1 MKKTGITATAVFSLF
16 LVWFAGSA
24 IMDNPLL
31 LPGPIAVFSA
41 FGNIITEETGLLAIG
56 MTLLRLA
63 LAMGVA
69 LVSGL
74 FLGVWAGLK
83 PAVGVFLRP
92 LVTVL
97 RTVPVISIV
106 VIILIVA
113 GFEKTP
119 YVITFL
125 MIFPLFFQGIS
136 EGVSAIDPELV
147 DVYKLEDNRFFT
159 GLRHCYLP
167 LIQNHIKTA
176 LLQSAG
182 LGIKVLVMAE
192 FLAQTRNSIGNQ
204 LYLAKVNLEY
214 DRVFAWTILLI
225 IVAVILESLIETYVR
240 KRAGTPI
247 LFSGKRSKL
256 D

>member
-1 MKKTGITATAVFSLF
+1 MKKTWLTASAVFSLF
-16 LVWFAGSA
+16 LIWMIVSTL
-24 IMDNPLL
+24 MDNPLL
-31 LPGPIAVFSA
+31 LPGPGAVFSA
-41 FGNIITEETGLLAIG
+41 LVEILTETSGLSAIG
-56 MTLLRLA
+56 ATLLRLA
-63 LAMGVA
+63 LAMTVA

-83 PAVGVFLRP
+83 PAVGTFLRP
-92 LVTVL
+92 LVTLL

-106 VIILIVA
+106 VIVLILA

-125 MIFPLFFQGIS
+125 MIFPLFYQGIS
-136 EGVSAIDPELV
+136 EGVAGIDPELV
-147 DVYKLEDNRFFT
+147 EVYQLDDNRFWT
-159 GLRHCYLP
+159 GLRYCYLP

-192 FLAQTRNSIGNQ
+192 FLAQTQNSIGNR
-204 LYLAKVNLEY
+204 LYLDKVNLEY
-214 DRVFAWTILLI
+214 DRVFAWTIVLI
-225 IVAVILESLIETYVR
+225 IIAVILETLIENHVR
-240 KRAGTPI
+240 NRSGAGTAFP
-247 LFSGKRSKL
+247 GKRSKL